1 MPILINDN
9 TARVQ
14 YTATAGQTV
23 FIVPYE
29 FFEVGDLKV
38 YNGDTLLAYNVT
50 PSSASQYSV
59 TGAGVTGGG
68 SITLG
73 APGAT
78 ISSVI
83 TIVRDIPI
91 KRLTDFPNAGPFNVQ
106 ALNTE
111 LDKLTAVQQ
120 NLETDLDNRV
130 LRLGDSDT
138 PNTLS
143 AIPNKATRQNKLLG
157 FDVQGQPAAYD
168 AASLATLVAYATAYA
183 DTFTGDGT
191 DTTFTLSG
199 DPAVIANLDVS
210 INGVTQV
217 PFTDYTLSGTTLTT
231 TTPVPNGAV
240 MLVKFKEGL
249 PNYSGDAQDI
259 RYTAGFSGAVQQNVK
274 TKLEQYVS
282 VKDFGAVGDGVTDDT
297 AAVQAAINTGKPIV
311 FPAGSYAC
319 GPLTQSANF
328 QRFYA
333 NGFVNIQKNTNGVL
347 FTGTGNYVQFDGIQF
362 VGTGFT
368 GNNVNLTG
376 NHPTLTN
383 CASFGT
389 PGRALKAT
397 GAHVQ
402 IFGTC
407 GVYATTDATASG
419 FDIEIGVS
427 GTATLYHQLMNVYT
441 SQATGGILLTDVGS
455 HVIVGGQFGKLSI
468 LSGTSPA
475 GVNGGI
481 TSNARILGN
490 VTVNLANSVFSGNQF
505 SNQTITFG
513 AGTSNHSFDTS
524 NIASSATIVNSG
536 NAASPI
542 FKSIGTGSPISG
554 IVVQYGSDAFNST
567 VIYSDNEIYFQ
578 DAGLYLPNNK
588 SVRIAD
594 SVGTYKNLA
603 SLGSGNDF
611 RFGDDTGA
619 NFTNVESGSGGIYH
633 VVSGANVTQTFTGN
647 FRPVPDGSV
656 NLGGPSNRWSTVYA
670 TTGTINTSDAND
682 KKDIRSLSDK
692 EKAVGVALRALIR
705 AYKWK
710 AGPEETY
717 VGVIAQDVIAAFD
730 AEGLDVGSYGIIDDG
745 GDRLGVRYDQVFAFI
760 IGAL

>member
-1 MPILINDN
+1 MAL
-9 TARVQ
+9 TQ
-14 YTATAGQTV
+14 
-23 FIVPYE
+23 
-29 FFEVGDLKV
+29 
-38 YNGDTLLAYNVT
+38 
-50 PSSASQYSV
+50 V
-59 TGAGVTGGG
+59 TG
-68 SITLG
+68 
-73 APGAT
+73 PY
-78 ISSVI
+78 
-83 TIVRDIPI
+83 PI
-91 KRLTDFPNAGPFNVQ
+91 F
-106 ALNTE
+106 
-111 LDKLTAVQQ
+111 
-120 NLETDLDNRV
+120 TDLDGTPLDDGYLYIGAINDDPETNPIQVFWDSALTIPATQPIRTSNGYAYRNGTPALIYTAGAFSITIRNKRNEFV
-130 LRLGDSDT
+130 LYSPVGYGFDPAAVSASVVKNDFIGDGVT
-138 PNTLS
+138 VAFVLS
-143 AIPNKATRQNKLLG
+143 ASPSTI
-157 FDVQGQPAAYD
+157 
-168 AASLATLVAYATAYA
+168 LATNI
-183 DTFTGDGT
+183 F
-191 DTTFTLSG
+191 
-199 DPAVIANLDVS
+199 
-210 INGVTQV
+210 INGVYQEK
-217 PFTDYTLSGTTLTT
+217 DSYTLSGNTITFTVAPPLSSSIEILTNETGVINGGNANDISYTLTAA
-231 TTPVPNGAV
+231 GAT
-240 MLVKFKEGL
+240 LQ
-249 PNYSGDAQDI
+249 S
-259 RYTAGFSGAVQQNVK
+259 VQ
-274 TKLEQYVS
+274 TKLEQYIS
-282 VKDFGAVGDGVTDDT
+282 VKDFGAVGDGVTNDT
-297 AAVQAAINTGKPIV
+297 AAVQAAIDSGEPIV

-319 GPLTQSANF
+319 GPLTQSTNS

-333 NGFVNIQKNTNGVL
+333 DGFVNIQKNANGVL
-347 FTGTGNYVQFDGIQF
+347 FTSTGNYVQFEGIQF
-362 VGTGFT
+362 IGTGFT
-368 GNNVNLTG
+368 GDNVNLTG

-407 GVYATTDATASG
+407 GIYATTDATASG

-490 VTVNLANSVFSGNQF
+490 VTVNLSNSVFSGNQF

-513 AGTSNHSFDTS
+513 AGTSGHCLDTS
-524 NIASSATIVNSG
+524 NTASSATIVNSG

-542 FKSIGTGSPISG
+542 FKSIGTGSPSG

-567 VIYSDNEIYFQ
+567 IRYSNDEIYFQ
-578 DAGLYLPNNK
+578 DAGLYLSNNK
-588 SVRIAD
+588 ALWIAD
-594 SVGTYKNLA
+594 SAGVYKNTV
-603 SLGSGNDF
+603 SLSSGDDF
-611 RFGDDTGA
+611 NFGNDTGA
-619 NFTNVESGSGGIYH
+619 NFTNLQSGSGGIYH
-633 VVSGANVTQTFTGN
+633 VVSGANVTQTATGV

-692 EKAVGVALRALIR
+692 EKAVGTALRGLIR

-717 VGVIAQDVIAAFD
+717 VGIIAQDVIAAFD
-730 AEGLDVGSYGIIDDG
+730 AEGLDVGDYGIIDDS

>member
-1 MPILINDN
+1 MALTQVTGPYPIFTDLDGSPLDDGYLYIGAINDDPETN
-9 TARVQ
+9 PIQVFWDSALTIPATQPIRTSNG
-14 YTATAGQTV
+14 YAYRNGTPALIYTAGQFSIT
-23 FIVPYE
+23 IRNKRNE
-29 FFEVGDLKV
+29 FVLYSPVGYGFDPAAV
-38 YNGDTLLAYNVT
+38 
-50 PSSASQYSV
+50 SASV
-59 TGAGVTGGG
+59 VKNDFIGDGVTV
-68 SITLG
+68 
-73 APGAT
+73 AF
-78 ISSVI
+78 V
-83 TIVRDIPI
+83 
-91 KRLTDFPNAGPFNVQ
+91 
-106 ALNTE
+106 
-111 LDKLTAVQQ
+111 
-120 NLETDLDNRV
+120 
-130 LRLGDSDT
+130 
-138 PNTLS
+138 LS
-143 AIPNKATRQNKLLG
+143 ASPSTI
-157 FDVQGQPAAYD
+157 
-168 AASLATLVAYATAYA
+168 LATNI
-183 DTFTGDGT
+183 F
-191 DTTFTLSG
+191 
-199 DPAVIANLDVS
+199 
-210 INGVTQV
+210 INGVYQEK
-217 PFTDYTLSGTTLTT
+217 DSYTLSGNTITFTVAPPLSSSIEILTNETGVINGGNANDISYTLTAA
-231 TTPVPNGAV
+231 GAT
-240 MLVKFKEGL
+240 LQ
-249 PNYSGDAQDI
+249 S
-259 RYTAGFSGAVQQNVK
+259 VQ
-274 TKLEQYVS
+274 TKLEQYIS
-282 VKDFGAVGDGVTDDT
+282 VKDFGAVGDGVTNDT
-297 AAVQAAINTGKPIV
+297 AAVQAAIDSGEPIV

-319 GPLTQSANF
+319 GPLTQSTNS

-333 NGFVNIQKNTNGVL
+333 DGFVNIQKNANGVL
-347 FTGTGNYVQFDGIQF
+347 FTSTGNYVQFEGIQF
-362 VGTGFT
+362 IGTGFT
-368 GNNVNLTG
+368 GDNVNLTG

-407 GVYATTDATASG
+407 GIYATTDATASG

-490 VTVNLANSVFSGNQF
+490 VTVNLSNSAFSANQF

-513 AGTSNHSFDTS
+513 AGTSGHCLDTS
-524 NIASSATIVNSG
+524 NTASSATIVNSG

-542 FKSIGTGSPISG
+542 FKSIGTGSPSG
-554 IVVQYGSDAFNST
+554 IVLQYGSDAFNST
-567 VIYSDNEIYFQ
+567 IRYSNDEIYLQ
-578 DAGLYLPNNK
+578 DAGLYLSNNK
-588 SVRIAD
+588 ALWIAD
-594 SVGTYKNLA
+594 SAGVYKNTVFL
-603 SLGSGNDF
+603 SSGDDF
-611 RFGDDTGA
+611 NFGNDTGA
-619 NFTNVESGSGGIYH
+619 NFTNLQSGSGGIYH
-633 VVSGANVTQTFTGN
+633 VVSGANVTQTATGV

-692 EKAVGVALRALIR
+692 EKAVGVALRGLIR

-717 VGVIAQDVIAAFD
+717 VGIIAQDVIAAFD
-730 AEGLDVGSYGIIDDG
+730 AEGLDVGGYGIIDDS